1 MTKFDNKITEQ
12 LNAIA
17 LDGFA
22 DEEFGSVS
30 ENGIWTALLIGTE
43 IKDAE
48 HAIMFEDDQGFVWS
62 HIYKTEKDARSDF
75 DYNLKVYEQ
84 IFSPEASLA

>member
-1 MTKFDNKITEQ
+1 
-12 LNAIA
+12 
-17 LDGFA
+17 
-22 DEEFGSVS
+22 
-30 ENGIWTALLIGTE
+30 
-43 IKDAE
+43 
-48 HAIMFEDDQGFVWS
+48 MFEDDQGFVWS